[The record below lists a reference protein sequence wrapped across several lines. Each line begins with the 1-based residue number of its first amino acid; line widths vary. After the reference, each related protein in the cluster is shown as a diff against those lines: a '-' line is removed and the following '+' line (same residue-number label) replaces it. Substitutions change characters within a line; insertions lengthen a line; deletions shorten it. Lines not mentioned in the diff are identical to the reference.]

1 MSHFDKEI
9 KDKLQFHSVDV
20 PDDMWDRIEAGLPK
34 NKRKR
39 RFFGGY
45 LTAAVSLF
53 LVLGISS
60 YTLFINKNQ
69 LDPSKYP
76 SINHTLNSNTSVESN
91 EKFQVN
97 SSISNEGDFS
107 DLTQLF
113 PSKSI
118 SISFLLKNTNLL
130 SQNNSYVSPLNH
142 LAVKILS
149 QKTPYSIIKNSK
161 LDNSVNNVSIQDM
174 QAETVINVNANQDIT
189 PLTILQTIPTAK
201 LYSNEVSNLNF
212 KKTKE
217 PEECLR
223 LNKVKIKA
231 FADLY
236 YSNDLPIR
244 NIESKSENFNTY
256 VRQRE
261 ETEKVQYSFSAGL
274 RIGMGITNKINL
286 MTGAQ
291 YSQINEKFEYTD
303 PESSQ
308 TKVITTKFYI
318 KDINGNIVDSTSSEE
333 TVVIPGTLSYKINNV
348 FRAIDIPF
356 ILGYQIYDSKKIN
369 LYANIGAYANM
380 SFSQKGMVL
389 SPNNSTA
396 LNLANPQNNIYISD
410 LGFST
415 YLGLAMTY
423 NIDPKLS
430 ILVEPTMRN
439 HLKSITLKDHP
450 TSHSYTILGIST
462 GVRMIF

>member
-1 MSHFDKEI
+1 MSPFDKEI

-34 NKRKR
+34 NKRKKR
-39 RFFGGY
+39 YLGGY
-45 LTAAVSLF
+45 LNAAVALF

-60 YTLFINKNQ
+60 YTVFISKNQ
-69 LDPSKYP
+69 LDS
-76 SINHTLNSNTSVESN
+76 SINYDSNSNESVELI
-91 EKFQVN
+91 EKSHGN
-97 SSISNEGDFS
+97 SSISNGADFS
-107 DLTQLF
+107 TLIQLF
-113 PSKSI
+113 QSNNLSNSSLIKNYNFSSKN
-118 SISFLLKNTNLL
+118 K
-130 SQNNSYVSPLNH
+130 SYVIPFSPFG
-142 LAVKILS
+142 VKSLH
-149 QKTPYSIIKNSK
+149 QNATYSNIKNSK
-161 LDNSVNNVSIQDM
+161 MDNLVNNVNNQHIQF
-174 QAETVINVNANQDIT
+174 ETVTNINAKHDIISPITLLQAT
-189 PLTILQTIPTAK
+189 PITS
-201 LYSNEVSNLNF
+201 LYSKQVSNLNF

-244 NIESKSENFNTY
+244 NIESKSDNFNSY

-261 ETEKVQYSFSAGL
+261 ATEKVQYSFSAGL
-274 RIGMGITNKINL
+274 RIGMGLTNKINL

-291 YSQINEKFEYTD
+291 YSQINEKFEFTD

-318 KDINGNIVDSTSSEE
+318 KDINGNIVDSTSTEE

-369 LYANIGAYANM
+369 LYANIGAFANM
-380 SFSQKGMVL
+380 SFTQKGMVL
-389 SPNNSTA
+389 NPNNSTT
-396 LNLANPQNNIYISD
+396 LNLANSQNNIYVSD
-410 LGFST
+410 LGFSS

-430 ILVEPTMRN
+430 ILVEPTMRK